1 MAEFRNAG
9 AIHADVSALNL
20 VAEVPKG
27 CPQEAEKVVMR
38 VLLRVRDNARA
49 EIVRSIPRV
58 YAIPRQMVSAALLKE
73 RKRYVSLGN
82 ANGEVSISVV
92 GSSLNMVRFP
102 HTPSTSLYGGARLKV
117 KSTVKVIKDNG
128 SKQFKGVHGRRFNGG
143 GKSKAASM
151 TIKNVFLMP
160 TSKSGGGIPYFF
172 ARRTGE
178 AGGKGEKKEGVK
190 GLSTVSIP
198 QMLMNPKVAQPVLDY
213 IAKQTEKRVEVEL
226 TNMVV
231 GMQSGVKK

>member
-20 VAEVPKG
+20 VAEVLKD

-58 YAIPRQMVSAALLKE
+58 YAIPRQMVSTALSKE
-73 RKRYVSLGN
+73 RRRFVALGN
-82 ANGEVSISVV
+82 VGGEVSISVV
-92 GSSLNMVRFP
+92 GSPLNMVRFP
-102 HTPSTSLYGGARLKV
+102 HTPGVPLYGGARLKV
-117 KSTVKVIKDNG
+117 KSTVRIIKDGGN
-128 SKQFKGVHGRRFNGG
+128 KPLKGIAGRRFSRSGKAGG
-143 GKSKAASM
+143 AST

-160 TSKSGGGIPYFF
+160 TSKGGDGIPYFF
-172 ARRTGE
+172 ARRTGA
-178 AGGKGEKKEGVK
+178 AGRKSPRKEGVK